1 MLEQMNF
8 SNASVPVTSVLN
20 SINTVNFG
28 GLDLQPTYQRGYVWK
43 DDFKDKLIYS
53 IIKSY
58 PTGNISVR
66 VLKIPNAK
74 GAKSEVV
81 DGQQRLTTIRDFV
94 SNQYIIKSEWSKKII
109 EVIKN
114 YYESAGVQD
123 ETVHKL
129 VKKLNNKGNVRLKF
143 NDLPE
148 IIKGNINSYNIPMT
162 YIADSTDQ
170 QVREYFR
177 FLQNQERLRAGEI
190 INSMPA
196 TNLEVFLDNISHK
209 NMFLDIIGF
218 SDDRAE
224 FDKIF
229 YSIIG
234 LFDSKISFGT
244 TDKTIQSYAAKAET
258 PTIGLDKVNTMVE
271 QINSIISVG
280 NSVLTVTRKRFLKY
294 LLLLSG
300 LKLVDFSTDTVLKL
314 KTLKNIDDKLSVFF
328 SAKANVIEE
337 EYKGY
342 SEAVIEEM
350 RLIALLTK
358 GGHSLSR
365 VENRMRI
372 LAYYVNNEGNKTI
385 PSQVKLIEEWKIK
398 EPINSRCIHNFAHS

>member
-8 SNASVPVTSVLN
+8 SNSSVPVTSVLN

-66 VLKIPNAK
+66 VLKIPNVK

-162 YIADSTDQ
+162 YIADATDQ

-229 YSIIG
+229 YSVIG

-258 PTIGLDKVNTMVE
+258 PTIGLNKVNTMVE

-280 NSVLTVTRKRFLKY
+280 NSVLTATRKRFLKY

-300 LKLVDFSTDTVLKL
+300 LKLVDFSTNTVSKL

-385 PSQVKLIEEWKIK
+385 PSQVKLIEE
-398 EPINSRCIHNFAHS
+398 

>member
-53 IIKSY
+53 IVKSY

-66 VLKIPNAK
+66 VLKMPNAK

-123 ETVHKL
+123 EAVDKL

-162 YIADSTDQ
+162 YIADATDQ

-300 LKLVDFSTDTVLKL
+300 LKLVDFSTDTVSKL

-385 PSQVKLIEEWKIK
+385 PSQVKLIEE
-398 EPINSRCIHNFAHS
+398 